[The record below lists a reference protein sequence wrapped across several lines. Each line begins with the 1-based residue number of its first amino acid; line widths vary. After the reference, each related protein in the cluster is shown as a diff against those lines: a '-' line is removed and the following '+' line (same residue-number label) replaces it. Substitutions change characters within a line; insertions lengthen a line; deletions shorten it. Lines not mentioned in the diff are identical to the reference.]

1 MGKVA
6 TPEFEVQRTHLR
18 SEFEAVR
25 TEFHTMVASISERE
39 WTQPSRNTGWTNGEI
54 VFHILL
60 GFILV
65 VPLAR
70 LLVFFDHL
78 PDLCSRIFAQ
88 ALNISTP
95 LFDRINAMGP
105 RAGAR
110 LLGRAG
116 IISKFDQVHSVI
128 LARLD
133 RARPADWEASMH
145 YPTRWDPRFHTRMD
159 LVALLRYPIDHLRHH
174 REQLRAT

>member
-6 TPEFEVQRTHLR
+6 TPEFKVQRPHLR

-25 TEFHTMVASISERE
+25 TEFHTMVASISERQ

-54 VFHILL
+54 VFHIFL

-95 LFDRINAMGP
+95 LFNRINAMGP

-110 LLGRAG
+110 CSGRG
-116 IISKFDQVHSVI
+116 
-128 LARLD
+128 
-133 RARPADWEASMH
+133 
-145 YPTRWDPRFHTRMD
+145 FH
-159 LVALLRYPIDHLRHH
+159 
-174 REQLRAT
+174 Q